1 MPIVASDI
9 QFRLSGGAG
18 NTDPNASLGGAI
30 TTGGGLSV
38 ITTDTLNNVWD
49 DVSGAESSSGDTEYR
64 AIFIKNNHGT
74 LTYTGA
80 KVWVST
86 NTTSADDTV
95 DIALADEGIN
105 NTIETIANES
115 TAPVGPVFAGTAVSF
130 ATGLSLGNLAAG
142 QAHGIWIKRVVTGG
156 AAAANANPYTISV
169 QGETAA

>member
-9 QFRLSGGAG
+9 KFVVSGGAS
-18 NTDPNASLGGAI
+18 NVDPNAALGGAI
-30 TTGGGLSV
+30 STQAGGI
-38 ITTDTLNNVWD
+38 ITTDVINNVWD
-49 DVSGAESSSGDTEYR
+49 DVSGAESSAGDIEYR
-64 AIFIKNNHGT
+64 AVFIKNTHGT
-74 LTYTGA
+74 LTYTAA
-80 KVWVST
+80 KVWISS

-115 TAPVGPVFAGTAVSF
+115 TAPVGPSFSAPTSF

-142 QAHGIWIKRVVTGG
+142 QAYGIWIRRTVTAG
-156 AAAANANPYTISV
+156 AQAANANPYTLSV